1 METILNVLSVFGG
14 LAMFLYGMALMSE
27 GLQKSA
33 GDRLRTFMA
42 KMTSNAP
49 KQIFTGTIVTA
60 LVQSSSATTIMV
72 VSFVNAG
79 LLTLGNSIGVIMGA
93 NIGTTLTA
101 WVTALGFSVNIALFA
116 VPMMAFGYLMHSS
129 KKSTLKNLGQFLMGF
144 AVMYVGL
151 TFMKDCANEL
161 IGPKGVFIDQM
172 ENFFSSINDWG
183 FGSVLLFMLAGAV
196 LTIVLQASS
205 ATMAITML
213 LAASGLI
220 GFELAV
226 AMVLG
231 ENIGTTITANL
242 AASIANTSAKR
253 AARAHTI
260 FNIIGVIWVL
270 CLFVPI
276 VALICNIMDAI
287 GFANPMTLDLEGLSA
302 AVDTAKEAAA
312 PEAVYSSYLS
322 QVAVDPTVTVE
333 AVKEAANVEVS
344 SAEAAFTAAKDAML
358 YGVAMLHTL
367 FNVTNTLILIWFV
380 PLIEKAVIWLVK
392 EPKGEHEVFR
402 LKYISGGPLSTAELS
417 LNEAQQEI
425 VHFAEICRNGFGYIR
440 DAINEQDPDKF
451 DELNDKLIKYEE
463 ITDRIEFEIAS
474 YLNDVSKN
482 EISEE
487 AKERIKAMYKIIGEM
502 ESLGDSGESIGR
514 ILKRKNIHG
523 KSFDKPLLDRL
534 NKMMD
539 LVQKGYDV
547 MIENLKNNNLRDIT
561 NAENCEYNINEYR
574 NYMRE
579 EHIVN
584 IENNS
589 YNYLTGVYYVDVL
602 SELEKIGDFLINIS
616 QATKGK
622 YEYEN

>member
-1 METILNVLSVFGG
+1 
-14 LAMFLYGMALMSE
+14 MFLYGMALMSE

-33 GDRLRTFMA
+33 GDRLRSFMA
-42 KMTSNAP
+42 KMTSNGF
-49 KQIFTGTIVTA
+49 KRILTGTAVTA

-79 LLTLGNSIGVIMGA
+79 LLTLGNAIGVIMGA

-101 WVTALGFSVNIALFA
+101 WVTSLGFSVNIALFA
-116 VPMMAFGYLMHSS
+116 VPMMAFGFVMHSS
-129 KKSTLKNLGQFLMGF
+129 KKSTMKNIGQFLMGF

-151 TFMKDCANEL
+151 TFMKDCANAV
-161 IGPKGVFIDQM
+161 IGPEGQYAAQM
-172 ENFFSSINDWG
+172 QTFFGSINGFG
-183 FGSVLLFMLAGAV
+183 FGSVMLFLFAGAV

-220 GFELAV
+220 DFKLAV

-231 ENIGTTITANL
+231 ENIGTTITANI
-242 AASIANTSAKR
+242 AAAVANTSAKR

-260 FNIIGVIWVL
+260 FNIVGVIWVL
-270 CLFVPI
+270 ILFSPI
-276 VALICNIMDAI
+276 VALICKIMTALGWAD
-287 GFANPMTLDLEGLSA
+287 PMTVDMAGLNEAYKASIGT
-302 AVDTAKEAAA
+302 VGEAAA
-312 PEAVYSSYLS
+312 EADFL
-322 QVAVDPTVTVE
+322 
-333 AVKEAANVEVS
+333 
-344 SAEAAFTAAKDAML
+344 AAKNAML
-358 YGVAMLHTL
+358 YGIAMLHTL
-367 FNVTNTLILIWFV
+367 FNVTNTLVLIWFT
-380 PLIEKAVIWLVK
+380 PLIEKAVVWLVK
-392 EPKGEHEVFR
+392 EPKGETEVFR

-440 DAINEQDPDKF
+440 EAINENDPDKF
-451 DELNDKLIKYEE
+451 DKLNDKLIKYEE
-463 ITDRIEFEIAS
+463 ITDRIEFEIAT

-514 ILKRKNIHG
+514 ILKRKNVHG
-523 KSFDKPLLDRL
+523 KAFDKALLDRL

-547 MIENLKNNNLRDIT
+547 MVENLKNDNLKDIT
-561 NAENCEYNINEYR
+561 NAENCEYNINECR
-574 NYMRE
+574 NHMRE

-616 QATKGK
+616 QAAKRK

>member
-1 METILNVLSVFGG
+1 METILNVLSVLGG

-33 GDRLRTFMA
+33 GDRLRSFMA

-49 KQIFTGTIVTA
+49 KRILTGTLVTA

-79 LLTLGNSIGVIMGA
+79 LLTLGNAIGVIMGA

-101 WVTALGFSVNIALFA
+101 WVTSLGFSVNIALFA
-116 VPMMAFGYLMHSS
+116 VPMMAFGFILHSM
-129 KKSTLKNLGQFLMGF
+129 KKSSLKNIGQFLMGF

-151 TFMKDCANEL
+151 TFMKDCANAVLGEYET
-161 IGPKGVFIDQM
+161 QM
-172 ENFFSSINDWG
+172 MGFFGSINGFG
-183 FGSVLLFMLAGAV
+183 FGSILLFLVAGAV

-231 ENIGTTITANL
+231 ENIGTTITANI
-242 AASIANTSAKR
+242 AAAVANTSAKR

-260 FNIIGVIWVL
+260 FNIVGVIWVL
-270 CLFVPI
+270 ILFGPI
-276 VALICNIMDAI
+276 VALICKIMTAL
-287 GFANPMTLDLEGLSA
+287 GFADPMTVDMAGLNAALTSA
-302 AVDTAKEAAA
+302 KAA
-312 PEAVYSSYLS
+312 PGATPESIAVAEDAFLEA
-322 QVAVDPTVTVE
+322 
-333 AVKEAANVEVS
+333 KN
-344 SAEAAFTAAKDAML
+344 AML
-358 YGVAMLHTL
+358 YGIAMLHTL
-367 FNVTNTLILIWFV
+367 FNVTNTLVLIWFT
-380 PLIEKAVIWLVK
+380 PLIEKAVVWLVK

-402 LKYISGGPLSTAELS
+402 LKYIAGGPLSTAELS

-440 DAINEQDPDKF
+440 EAINSQDPDEF
-451 DELNDKLIKYEE
+451 DKLNDKLIKYEE
-463 ITDRIEFEIAS
+463 ITDRIEFEIAT
-474 YLNDVSKN
+474 YLNEVSKN
-482 EISEE
+482 ELSQDSLEHT
-487 AKERIKAMYKIIGEM
+487 KAMYKIIGEM
-502 ESLGDSGESIGR
+502 ESLGDSGEAIGR
-514 ILKRKNIHG
+514 ILKRRNAHG
-523 KSFDKPLLDRL
+523 KVFDKPLLDRL

-547 MIENLKNNNLRDIT
+547 MIENLKNDELKDIA
-561 NAENCEYNINEYR
+561 NAENCEYNINECR
-574 NYMRE
+574 NHLRE

-584 IENNS
+584 IENSS
-589 YNYLTGVYYVDVL
+589 YNYLTGVYYMDVL

-616 QATKGK
+616 QANKRK
-622 YEYEN
+622 HDNQN

>member
-1 METILNVLSVFGG
+1 METILNVLSVLGG

-33 GDRLRTFMA
+33 GDRLRSFMA

-49 KQIFTGTIVTA
+49 KRILTGTLVTA

-79 LLTLGNSIGVIMGA
+79 LLTLGNAIGVIMGA

-101 WVTALGFSVNIALFA
+101 WVTSLGFSVNIALFA
-116 VPMMAFGYLMHSS
+116 VPMMAFGFILHSM
-129 KKSTLKNLGQFLMGF
+129 KKSSLKNIGQFLMGF

-151 TFMKDCANEL
+151 TFMKDCANAVLGEYET
-161 IGPKGVFIDQM
+161 QM
-172 ENFFSSINDWG
+172 MGFFGSINGFG
-183 FGSVLLFMLAGAV
+183 FGSILLFLVAGAV

-231 ENIGTTITANL
+231 ENIGTTITANI
-242 AASIANTSAKR
+242 AAAVANTSAKR

-260 FNIIGVIWVL
+260 FNIVGVIWVL
-270 CLFVPI
+270 ILFGPI
-276 VALICNIMDAI
+276 VALICKIMTAL
-287 GFANPMTLDLEGLSA
+287 GFADPMTVDMAGLNAALTSA
-302 AVDTAKEAAA
+302 KAA
-312 PEAVYSSYLS
+312 PGATPESIAVAEDAFHEA
-322 QVAVDPTVTVE
+322 
-333 AVKEAANVEVS
+333 KN
-344 SAEAAFTAAKDAML
+344 AML
-358 YGVAMLHTL
+358 YGIAMLHTL
-367 FNVTNTLILIWFV
+367 FNVTNTLVLIWFT
-380 PLIEKAVIWLVK
+380 PLIEKAVVWLVK

-402 LKYISGGPLSTAELS
+402 LKYIAGGPLSTAELS

-440 DAINEQDPDKF
+440 EAINSQDPDEF
-451 DELNDKLIKYEE
+451 DKLNDKLIKYEE
-463 ITDRIEFEIAS
+463 ITDRIEFEIAT
-474 YLNDVSKN
+474 YLNEVSKN
-482 EISEE
+482 ELSQESLE
-487 AKERIKAMYKIIGEM
+487 HTKAMYKIIGEM
-502 ESLGDSGESIGR
+502 ESLGDSGEAIGR
-514 ILKRKNIHG
+514 ILKRRNAHG
-523 KSFDKPLLDRL
+523 KVFDKPLLDRL

-547 MIENLKNNNLRDIT
+547 MIENLKNDELKDIA
-561 NAENCEYNINEYR
+561 NAENCEYNINECR
-574 NYMRE
+574 NHLRE

-584 IENNS
+584 IESSS
-589 YNYLTGVYYVDVL
+589 YNYLTGVYYMDVL

-616 QATKGK
+616 QANKRK
-622 YEYEN
+622 HDNQN